1 MSEETPSEIL
11 EDARATF
18 IDSWGAL
25 GSNWGINRTMA
36 MIHALLLVSDE
47 PLSTDEIMEVLGVS
61 RGNANTNL
69 RDLVGWGLI
78 RRVVRKGERREYF
91 EAEKDVW
98 KIACCVARERSRR
111 EIEPIVNALRQLV
124 GDTAG
129 LDSAAAKHFHK
140 QVGEL
145 LEYAELAKKFL
156 ESFARKER
164 SFLPRLLRLAT

>member
-1 MSEETPSEIL
+1 MSSDGTKL
-11 EDARATF
+11 QRAREGFVAQ
-18 IDSWGAL
+18 WGVL
-25 GSNWGINRTMA
+25 GSAWGVNRSVA
-36 MIHALLLVSDE
+36 QVHALLLVSHE
-47 PLSTDEIMEVLGVS
+47 PLSQDELMEELAIS
-61 RGNANTNL
+61 RGNAATSV
-69 RDLVGWGLI
+69 RELVDWGLVRPI
-78 RRVVRKGERREYF
+78 VATGDRRYYY

-124 GDTAG
+124 ADTGG

-164 SFLPRLLRLAT
+164 SVFLPRLLRLAT